1 MSLSL
6 TRLATARLL
15 SAGPETCKRLEA
27 QVLVAIMKAEWS
39 HARQLLRLRLQMRLA
54 PDARDRAA
62 IERLLNLID
71 EAEARGVPPDP

>member
-27 QVLVAIMKAEWS
+27 QVLVAQVEV
-39 HARQLLRLRLQMRLA
+39 RLR
-54 PDARDRAA
+54 PEAA
-62 IERLLNLID
+62 GIRI
-71 EAEARGVPPDP
+71 G